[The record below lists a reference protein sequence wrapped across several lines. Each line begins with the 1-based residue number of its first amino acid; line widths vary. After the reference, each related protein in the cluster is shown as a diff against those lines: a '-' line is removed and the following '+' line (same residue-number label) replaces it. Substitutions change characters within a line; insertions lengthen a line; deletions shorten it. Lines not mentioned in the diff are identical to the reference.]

1 MSAAAWRRW
10 PARVA
15 IVLVGSAVSSYGYLM
30 TERAAVGNG
39 PLFAL
44 QDALHLR
51 TGVSLGVAAAVA
63 GLAFAVLAR
72 GLGVRLGVGPIA
84 IPLLT
89 GVSIAVLEPLA
100 PELHGAA
107 LRWGSF
113 TAGTVV
119 MMLGGVVMFRGGIG
133 GSSLEA
139 AMFGIAHLART
150 TPARARIGLEVA
162 MAVAGFA
169 LGGRVGLGT
178 AAMAV
183 SVGPLFAFWHR
194 VLPEFAGHGAADP
207 AGSIRRDAARDTHPA
222 SSAGA
227 TDRAD
232 QSVRRRAFAIS
243 RAASR
248 SD

>member
-1 MSAAAWRRW
+1 MSVAALRRW
-10 PARVA
+10 PVRVA
-15 IVLVGSAVSSYGYLM
+15 VVLVGSVVSSYGYLM

-39 PLFAL
+39 PLFAV

-51 TGVSLGVAAAVA
+51 TGISLGVAAAVA
-63 GLAFAVLAR
+63 GLAFAGLAR
-72 GLGVRLGVGPIA
+72 GLGVRLGAGPIA
-84 IPLLT
+84 IPVLT
-89 GVSIAVLEPLA
+89 GVSIAALEPLA
-100 PELHGAA
+100 PELHGGA
-107 LRWGSF
+107 LRWDSF
-113 TAGTVV
+113 TVGTVV
-119 MMLGGVVMFRGGIG
+119 MMLGGVVMFRGGFG

-139 AMFGIAHLART
+139 AMFGIARLART

-162 MAVAGFA
+162 MALTGFA

-194 VLPEFAGHGAADP
+194 VLPEFPEAGAHAPGGP
-207 AGSIRRDAARDTHPA
+207 IRRDAARDTHRA
-222 SSAGA
+222 SSATA
-227 TDRAD
+227 VD
-232 QSVRRRAFAIS
+232 QSVRRRALAIS